1 MKKQKGITLIALIIT
16 IIVMLILVGV
26 TVTTAING
34 GLFEKA
40 RIGAKGTQKE
50 VDREKLNMAVAFA
63 YDETT
68 GKIDKTKLQQ
78 ELGNDWSVTES
89 ESESGTYLC
98 ENKKTGNKFKVKA
111 NGKITDDEPLTI
123 NCKIVESTTEDK
135 GEVTTSKTMFFIPE
149 TGIDYEEDFCKLSK
163 SDSIEA
169 GWEEMWR
176 DSLEEGDESEFSMA
190 KAEQMINEINGL
202 EGENTLSIDEWTKWY
217 ALVYEIQSKGPVSIK
232 FNGAELIR
240 DKEEDNPVKEL
251 EGDEANMQL
260 SEMTI
265 KVRVGE
271 KVWSNKPLEEIIKT
285 IKPGDIFLQE
295 DKSDSK
301 KDTYYTVLYNDDSHG
316 LQLISNKTYEYN
328 PYPFYFHEEAFKLLT
343 YMNNAAAKEVNIS
356 KYAEKTRNVGGPFI
370 DPAENKSDNW
380 PADEYY
386 LEDCNQMKNLGI
398 IEMEKQPNDTNPFFS
413 GNSYILSSRIVIK
426 DGEKTI
432 YGLRMVSAAGEYGD
446 NVYKE
451 IPTHSPTFGG
461 ISIELPLRPVVK
473 ISSGYYDSIV
483 LKSTDENG
491 VKTYIF
497 SE

>member
-40 RIGAKGTQKE
+40 RIAAKGTQKE

-68 GKIDKTKLQQ
+68 GKIDRTKLQQ
-78 ELGNDWSVTES
+78 ELGEEWTVT

-98 ENKKTGNKFKVKA
+98 ENTKTGNKFKVKA

-123 NCKIVESTTEDK
+123 NCKIVESTMEDK
-135 GEVTTSKTMFFIPE
+135 GEITTSKIMFFIPE
-149 TGIDYEEDFCKLSK
+149 TGIDYEENFCKLSE

-169 GWEEMWR
+169 GWEAIWR
-176 DSLEEGDESEFSMA
+176 SSLEEGDESEFSMA
-190 KAEQMINEINGL
+190 KVEQMMNESNGL

-217 ALVYEIQSKGPVSIK
+217 ALVYETQVKKSVSIK
-232 FNGAELIR
+232 FNGTELIR
-240 DKEEDNPVKEL
+240 DAEDSPAKEL

-316 LQLISNKTYEYN
+316 LQLIANKRYIYN
-328 PYPFYFHEEAFKLLT
+328 PYPFYFGEYGHKLLT
-343 YMNNAAAKEVNIS
+343 YMNNAAAEKVNIS
-356 KYAEKTRNVGGPFI
+356 KYAEKTRNVGGPFE
-370 DPAENKSDNW
+370 DPAYNGEYGW

-386 LEDCNQMKNLGI
+386 LEDCNQMKKLKI
-398 IEMEKQPNDTNPFFS
+398 MTMENEGS
-413 GNSYILSSRIVIK
+413 GASYILSSRIVIK
-426 DGEKTI
+426 DGENTI
-432 YGLRMVSAAGEYGD
+432 YGLRMVSAAGECGNNIYQ
-446 NVYKE
+446 E
-451 IPTHSPTFGG
+451 IPTHGWNGGG
-461 ISIELPLRPVVK
+461 ISINLQIRPVVK
-473 ISSGYYDSIV
+473 IAAKYYDSIL

>member
-68 GKIDKTKLQQ
+68 GKIDKTKLEQ
-78 ELGNDWSVTES
+78 ELGDEWRVTETT
-89 ESESGTYLC
+89 GTYLC
-98 ENKKTGNKFKVKA
+98 ENKKTGNKFIVTA
-111 NGKITDDEPLTI
+111 EGKITDDEPLTI

-135 GEVTTSKTMFFIPE
+135 GEITTSKIMFFIPE
-149 TGIDYEEDFCKLSK
+149 TGIDYEENFCKLSE

-169 GWEEMWR
+169 GWEAIWR
-176 DSLEEGDESEFSMA
+176 SSLEEGDESEFSMA
-190 KAEQMINEINGL
+190 KVEQMMNESSGL

-217 ALVYEIQSKGPVSIK
+217 ALLYEIQVKGSVSIK
-232 FNGAELIR
+232 FNGTELIR
-240 DKEEDNPVKEL
+240 DAEDSPAKEL

-301 KDTYYTVLYNDDSHG
+301 KEYYTVLYNDDSHG
-316 LQLISNKTYEYN
+316 LQLIANKRYIYN
-328 PYPFYFHEEAFKLLT
+328 PYPFYFGEYGHELLT
-343 YMNNAAAKEVNIS
+343 YMNNAAAEKVNIS
-356 KYAEKTRNVGGPFI
+356 KYAEKTRNVGGPFE
-370 DPAENKSDNW
+370 DPAYNGEYGW

-386 LEDCNQMKNLGI
+386 LEDCNQMKKLKI
-398 IEMEKQPNDTNPFFS
+398 MTMENEGS
-413 GNSYILSSRIVIK
+413 GASYILSSRIVIK
-426 DGEKTI
+426 DGENTI
-432 YGLRMVSAAGEYGD
+432 YGLRMVSAAGECGNNIYQ
-446 NVYKE
+446 E
-451 IPTHSPTFGG
+451 IPTHGWNGGG
-461 ISIELPLRPVVK
+461 ISINLQIRPVVK
-473 ISSGYYDSIV
+473 IAAKYYDSIL

>member
-40 RIGAKGTQKE
+40 RIAAKGTQKE

-68 GKIDKTKLQQ
+68 GKIDRTKLQQ
-78 ELGNDWSVTES
+78 ELGEEWTVT

-98 ENKKTGNKFKVKA
+98 ENTKTGNKFKVKA

-123 NCKIVESTTEDK
+123 NCKIVESTMEDK
-135 GEVTTSKTMFFIPE
+135 GEITTSKIMFFIPE
-149 TGIDYEEDFCKLSK
+149 TGIDYEENFCKLSE

-169 GWEEMWR
+169 GWEAIWR
-176 DSLEEGDESEFSMA
+176 SSLEEGDESEFSMA
-190 KAEQMINEINGL
+190 KVEQMMNESNGL

-217 ALVYEIQSKGPVSIK
+217 ALVYETQVKKSVSIK
-232 FNGAELIR
+232 FNGTELIR
-240 DKEEDNPVKEL
+240 DAEDSPAKEL

-295 DKSDSK
+295 DKSDSE

-316 LQLISNKTYEYN
+316 LQLIANKRYIYN
-328 PYPFYFHEEAFKLLT
+328 PYPFYFGEYGHELLT
-343 YMNNAAAKEVNIS
+343 YMNNAAAEKVNIS
-356 KYAEKTRNVGGPFI
+356 KYAEKTRNVGGPFE
-370 DPAENKSDNW
+370 DPAYKGEYGW

-386 LEDCNQMKNLGI
+386 LEDCNQMKKLKI
-398 IEMEKQPNDTNPFFS
+398 MTMENEGS
-413 GNSYILSSRIVIK
+413 GASYILSSRIVIK
-426 DGEKTI
+426 DGENTI
-432 YGLRMVSAAGEYGD
+432 YGLRMVSAAGECGNNIYQ
-446 NVYKE
+446 E
-451 IPTHSPTFGG
+451 IPTHGWNGMG
-461 ISIELPLRPVVK
+461 ISINLQIRPVVK
-473 ISSGYYDSIV
+473 IAAKYYDSIL

>member
-34 GLFEKA
+34 CLFEKA

-68 GKIDKTKLQQ
+68 GKIDKTKLEQ
-78 ELGNDWSVTES
+78 ELGDEWTVTES

-98 ENKKTGNKFKVKA
+98 ENTKTGNKFKVKA

-135 GEVTTSKTMFFIPE
+135 GEITTSKIMLFIPE
-149 TGIDYEEDFCKLSK
+149 TGIDYEENFCKLNE

-169 GWEEMWR
+169 GWEAIWR
-176 DSLEEGDESEFSMA
+176 SSEEGDKSEFSMA
-190 KAEQMINEINGL
+190 KVEQMINESNGL

-217 ALVYEIQSKGPVSIK
+217 ALVYEAEVKKSVSIK
-232 FNGAELIR
+232 FNGTELIR
-240 DKEEDNPVKEL
+240 ETGDTPQKEL

-265 KVRVGE
+265 KVKVGE
-271 KVWSNKPLEEIIKT
+271 KVWSNKPLGEEFIKT
-285 IKPGDIFLQE
+285 IKPGDIFLQKDE
-295 DKSDSK
+295 SDSK

-316 LQLISNKTYEYN
+316 LQLIANKTYDYN
-328 PYPFYFHEEAFKLLT
+328 PYPFYFSEYAFELLT
-343 YMNNAAAKEVNIS
+343 YMNNAAAEEVNIS

-370 DPAENKSDNW
+370 DTAEDKSDNW
-380 PADEYY
+380 PADSYY
-386 LEDCNQMKNLGI
+386 LEDCEQMEKLGI
-398 IEMEKQPNDTNPFFS
+398 LKIEKQPNDTSPTFS
-413 GNSYILSSRIVIK
+413 GYSYTLSSRIVIP
-426 DGEKTI
+426 DGDSTI
-432 YGLRMVSAAGEYGD
+432 YGLRKVSAAGEYGD
-446 NVYKE
+446 NIYEE
-451 IPTHSPTFGG
+451 IKGRNTTTP
-461 ISIELPLRPVVK
+461 ISVNLSLRPVVK
-473 ISSGYYDSIV
+473 ISSNYYDSIL
-483 LKSTDENG
+483 LKSTDGNG

>member
-40 RIGAKGTQKE
+40 RIAAKGTQKE

-68 GKIDKTKLQQ
+68 GKIDRTKLQQ
-78 ELGNDWSVTES
+78 ELGEEWTVT

-98 ENKKTGNKFKVKA
+98 ENTKTGNKFKVKA

-123 NCKIVESTTEDK
+123 NCKIVESTMEDK
-135 GEVTTSKTMFFIPE
+135 GEITTSKIMFFIPE
-149 TGIDYEEDFCKLSK
+149 TGIDYEENFCKLSE

-169 GWEEMWR
+169 GWEAIWR
-176 DSLEEGDESEFSMA
+176 SSLEEGDESEFSMA
-190 KAEQMINEINGL
+190 KVEQMMNESNGL
-202 EGENTLSIDEWTKWY
+202 EGGNTLSIDEWTKWY
-217 ALVYEIQSKGPVSIK
+217 ALVYETQVKKSVSIK
-232 FNGAELIR
+232 FNGTELIR
-240 DKEEDNPVKEL
+240 DAEDSPAKEL

-316 LQLISNKTYEYN
+316 LQLIANKRYIYN
-328 PYPFYFHEEAFKLLT
+328 PYPFYFGEYGHELLT
-343 YMNNAAAKEVNIS
+343 YMNNAAAEKVNIS
-356 KYAEKTRNVGGPFI
+356 KYAEKTRNVGGPFE
-370 DPAENKSDNW
+370 DPAYYGKYGW

-386 LEDCNQMKNLGI
+386 LEDCNQMKKLKI
-398 IEMEKQPNDTNPFFS
+398 MTMENEGS
-413 GNSYILSSRIVIK
+413 GASYILSSRIVIK
-426 DGEKTI
+426 DGENTI
-432 YGLRMVSAAGEYGD
+432 YGLRMVSAAGECGNNIYQ
-446 NVYKE
+446 E
-451 IPTHSPTFGG
+451 IPTHGWNGEG
-461 ISIELPLRPVVK
+461 ISINLQIRPVVK
-473 ISSGYYDSIV
+473 IAAKYYDSIL

>member
-40 RIGAKGTQKE
+40 RIAAKGTQKE

-68 GKIDKTKLQQ
+68 GKIDRTKLQQ
-78 ELGNDWSVTES
+78 ELGEEWTVT

-98 ENKKTGNKFKVKA
+98 ENTKTGNKFKVKA

-123 NCKIVESTTEDK
+123 NCKIVESTMEDK
-135 GEVTTSKTMFFIPE
+135 GEITTSKIMFFIPE
-149 TGIDYEEDFCKLSK
+149 TGIDYEENFCKLSE

-169 GWEEMWR
+169 GWEAIWR
-176 DSLEEGDESEFSMA
+176 SSLEEGDESEFSMA
-190 KAEQMINEINGL
+190 KVEQMMNESNGL

-217 ALVYEIQSKGPVSIK
+217 ALVYETQVKKSVSIK
-232 FNGAELIR
+232 FNGTELIR
-240 DKEEDNPVKEL
+240 DAEDSPAKEL

-285 IKPGDIFLQE
+285 IKPGDIFLQKDE
-295 DKSDSK
+295 SDSK

-316 LQLISNKTYEYN
+316 LQLISNKTYDYN
-328 PYPFYFHEEAFKLLT
+328 TYSFYFSEEAFKLLT

-370 DPAENKSDNW
+370 DTAEDKSDNW

-398 IEMEKQPNDTNPFFS
+398 IKMEKQPNDTNPFFS

-473 ISSGYYDSIV
+473 IAAKYYDSIV

>member
-40 RIGAKGTQKE
+40 RIAAKGTQKE
-50 VDREKLNMAVAFA
+50 VDKEKLSMALALA
-63 YDETT
+63 YTETA
-68 GKIDKTKLQQ
+68 GKIDTDKLKN
-78 ELGNDWSVTES
+78 ELGDEWTVI
-89 ESESGTYLC
+89 GTGPYLC
-98 ENKKTGNKFKVKA
+98 ENTKTGSKFTVKA
-111 NGKITDDEPLTI
+111 DGEITDEDLLII
-123 NCKIVESTTEDK
+123 NCKIVETNLEGETGK
-135 GEVTTSKTMFFIPE
+135 GIFFIPQSGFDYQKE
-149 TGIDYEEDFCKLSK
+149 FCEFAKKTTGQQTITSVEDGWKKIAEQEELTP
-163 SDSIEA
+163 
-169 GWEEMWR
+169 EEMV
-176 DSLEEGDESEFSMA
+176 
-190 KAEQMINEINGL
+190 KAINSNWGL
-202 EGENTLSIDEWTKWY
+202 TGENELTIDEWTRLH
-217 ALVYEIQSKGPVSIK
+217 ALMNKMENKQATIK
-232 FNGAELIR
+232 FNGKNVG
-240 DKEEDNPVKEL
+240 D
-251 EGDEANMQL
+251 DEAPAFATAFE
-260 SEMTI
+260 SEDTKLERTPI
-265 KVRVGE
+265 KVTVTVTENGEE
-271 KVWSNKPLEEIIKT
+271 KVKTWSINNPIDV

-316 LQLISNKTYEYN
+316 LQLIANKTYDYN
-328 PYPFYFHEEAFKLLT
+328 PYPFYFSEYAFELLT

-370 DPAENKSDNW
+370 DTAEDKSDNW

-398 IEMEKQPNDTNPFFS
+398 IKMEKQPNDTNPFFS

>member
-40 RIGAKGTQKE
+40 RIAAKGTQKE

-68 GKIDKTKLQQ
+68 GKIDRTKLQQ
-78 ELGNDWSVTES
+78 ELGEEWTVT

-98 ENKKTGNKFKVKA
+98 ENTKTGNKFKVKA

-123 NCKIVESTTEDK
+123 NCKIVESTMEDK
-135 GEVTTSKTMFFIPE
+135 GEITTSKIMFFIPE
-149 TGIDYEEDFCKLSK
+149 TGIDYEENFCKLSE

-169 GWEEMWR
+169 GWEAIWR
-176 DSLEEGDESEFSMA
+176 SSLEEGDESEFSME
-190 KAEQMINEINGL
+190 KVEKMMNAESGL

-217 ALVYEIQSKGPVSIK
+217 ALLYEIQVKGSVSIK
-232 FNGAELIR
+232 FNGTELIR
-240 DKEEDNPVKEL
+240 DKEDSPVKEL

-316 LQLISNKTYEYN
+316 LQLIANKRYIYN
-328 PYPFYFHEEAFKLLT
+328 PYPFYFGEYGHELLT
-343 YMNNAAAKEVNIS
+343 YMNNAAKEKVNIS
-356 KYAEKTRNVGGPFI
+356 KYAEKTRNVGGPFE
-370 DPAENKSDNW
+370 DPAYNGEYGW

-386 LEDCNQMKNLGI
+386 LEDCNQMKKLKI
-398 IEMEKQPNDTNPFFS
+398 MTMENEGS
-413 GNSYILSSRIVIK
+413 GASYILSSRIVIK
-426 DGEKTI
+426 DGENTI
-432 YGLRMVSAAGEYGD
+432 YGLRMVSAAGECGNNIYQ
-446 NVYKE
+446 E

-461 ISIELPLRPVVK
+461 ISINLQLRPVVK
-473 ISSGYYDSIV
+473 ISSNYYDSIL
-483 LKSTDENG
+483 LKSTDGNG

>member
-89 ESESGTYLC
+89 ESGTYLC
-98 ENKKTGNKFKVKA
+98 ENTKTGNKFKVKA

-135 GEVTTSKTMFFIPE
+135 GEITTSKIMFFIPE
-149 TGIDYEEDFCKLSK
+149 TGIDYEENFCKLSE

-169 GWEEMWR
+169 GWEAIWR
-176 DSLEEGDESEFSMA
+176 SSLEEGDESEFSMA
-190 KAEQMINEINGL
+190 KVEQMMNESNGL

-217 ALVYEIQSKGPVSIK
+217 ALVYETQVKKSVSIK
-232 FNGAELIR
+232 FNGTELIR
-240 DKEEDNPVKEL
+240 DAEDSPAKEL

-301 KDTYYTVLYNDDSHG
+301 KEYYTVLYNDDSHG
-316 LQLISNKTYEYN
+316 LQLIANKRYIYN
-328 PYPFYFHEEAFKLLT
+328 PYPFYFGEYGHELLT
-343 YMNNAAAKEVNIS
+343 FMNNAAAEKVYIS
-356 KYAEKTRNVGGPFI
+356 KYAEKTRNVGGPFE
-370 DPAENKSDNW
+370 DPAYNGEYGW

-386 LEDCNQMKNLGI
+386 LEDCNQMKKLKI
-398 IEMEKQPNDTNPFFS
+398 MTMENEGS
-413 GNSYILSSRIVIK
+413 GASYILSSRIVIK
-426 DGEKTI
+426 DGENTI
-432 YGLRMVSAAGEYGD
+432 YGLRMVSAAGECGNNIYQ
-446 NVYKE
+446 E
-451 IPTHSPTFGG
+451 IPTHGWNGGG
-461 ISIELPLRPVVK
+461 ISINLQIRPVVK
-473 ISSGYYDSIV
+473 IAAKYYDSIL

>member
-89 ESESGTYLC
+89 ESGTYLC
-98 ENKKTGNKFKVKA
+98 ENTKTGNKFKVKA

-135 GEVTTSKTMFFIPE
+135 GEITTSKIMFFIPE
-149 TGIDYEEDFCKLSK
+149 TGIDYEENFCKLSE

-169 GWEEMWR
+169 GWEAIWR
-176 DSLEEGDESEFSMA
+176 SSLEEGDESEFSMA
-190 KAEQMINEINGL
+190 KVEQMMNESNGL

-217 ALVYEIQSKGPVSIK
+217 ALVYETQVKKSVSIK
-232 FNGAELIR
+232 FNGTELIR
-240 DKEEDNPVKEL
+240 DAEDSPAKEL

-295 DKSDSK
+295 DKSDSE

-316 LQLISNKTYEYN
+316 LQLIANKRYIYN
-328 PYPFYFHEEAFKLLT
+328 PYPFYFGEYGHELLT
-343 YMNNAAAKEVNIS
+343 YMNNAAAEKVNIS
-356 KYAEKTRNVGGPFI
+356 KYAEKTRNVGGPFE
-370 DPAENKSDNW
+370 DPAYNGEYGW

-386 LEDCNQMKNLGI
+386 LEDCNQMKKLKI
-398 IEMEKQPNDTNPFFS
+398 MTMENEGS
-413 GNSYILSSRIVIK
+413 GASYILSSRIVIK
-426 DGEKTI
+426 DGENTI
-432 YGLRMVSAAGEYGD
+432 YGLRMVSAAGECGNNIYQ
-446 NVYKE
+446 E
-451 IPTHSPTFGG
+451 IPTHGWNGGG
-461 ISIELPLRPVVK
+461 ISINLQIRPVVK
-473 ISSGYYDSIV
+473 IAAKYYDSIL

>member
-1 MKKQKGITLIALIIT
+1 MKRQKGITLIALIIT

-68 GKIDKTKLQQ
+68 GKIDKTKLEQ
-78 ELGNDWSVTES
+78 ELGDEWRVTETT
-89 ESESGTYLC
+89 GTYLC
-98 ENKKTGNKFKVKA
+98 ENKKTGNKFIVTA
-111 NGKITDDEPLTI
+111 EGEITDDEPLTI

-135 GEVTTSKTMFFIPE
+135 GEITTSKIMLFIPE
-149 TGIDYEEDFCKLSK
+149 TGINYEENFCKFSE
-163 SDSIEA
+163 SNSIKA
-169 GWEEMWR
+169 GWEAIWKSR
-176 DSLEEGDESEFSMA
+176 LEEGDESEFSME
-190 KAEQMINEINGL
+190 KVEKMMNAENGL

-217 ALVYEIQSKGPVSIK
+217 ALLYEIQVKGSVSIK
-232 FNGAELIR
+232 FNGTELIR
-240 DKEEDNPVKEL
+240 DKEDSPVKEL

-316 LQLISNKTYEYN
+316 LQLISNKTYDYN
-328 PYPFYFHEEAFKLLT
+328 PYPFYFSEYAFELLT

-370 DPAENKSDNW
+370 DTAEDKSDNW
-380 PADEYY
+380 PADSYY
-386 LEDCNQMKNLGI
+386 LEDCEQMEKLGI
-398 IEMEKQPNDTNPFFS
+398 LKIEKQPNDTSPTFS
-413 GNSYILSSRIVIK
+413 GYSYTLSSRIVIP
-426 DGEKTI
+426 DVDSTI
-432 YGLRMVSAAGEYGD
+432 YGLRKVSAAGEYGD
-446 NVYKE
+446 NIYEE
-451 IPTHSPTFGG
+451 IKGRNTTTP
-461 ISIELPLRPVVK
+461 ISVNLSLRPVVK
-473 ISSGYYDSIV
+473 ISSNYYDSIL
-483 LKSTDENG
+483 LKSTDGNG

>member
-89 ESESGTYLC
+89 ESGTYLC
-98 ENKKTGNKFKVKA
+98 ENTKTGNKFKVKA

-135 GEVTTSKTMFFIPE
+135 GEITTSKIMFFIPE
-149 TGIDYEEDFCKLSK
+149 TGIDYEENFCKLSE

-169 GWEEMWR
+169 GWEAIWR
-176 DSLEEGDESEFSMA
+176 SSLEEGDESEFSMA
-190 KAEQMINEINGL
+190 KVEQMMNESNGL

-217 ALVYEIQSKGPVSIK
+217 ALVYETQVKKSVSIK
-232 FNGAELIR
+232 FNGTELIR
-240 DKEEDNPVKEL
+240 DAEDSPAKEL
-251 EGDEANMQL
+251 EGDEANMHL

-295 DKSDSK
+295 DKSDSE

-316 LQLISNKTYEYN
+316 LQLIANKRYIYN
-328 PYPFYFHEEAFKLLT
+328 PYPFYFGEYGHELLT
-343 YMNNAAAKEVNIS
+343 YMNNAAAEKVNIS
-356 KYAEKTRNVGGPFI
+356 KYAEKTRNVGGPFE
-370 DPAENKSDNW
+370 DPAYNGEYGW

-386 LEDCNQMKNLGI
+386 LEDCNQMKKLKI
-398 IEMEKQPNDTNPFFS
+398 MTMENEGS
-413 GNSYILSSRIVIK
+413 GASYILSSRIVIK
-426 DGEKTI
+426 DGENTI
-432 YGLRMVSAAGEYGD
+432 YGLRMVSAAGECGNNIYQ
-446 NVYKE
+446 E
-451 IPTHSPTFGG
+451 IPTHGWNGGG
-461 ISIELPLRPVVK
+461 ISINLQIRPVVK
-473 ISSGYYDSIV
+473 IAAKYYDSIL

>member
-89 ESESGTYLC
+89 ESGTYLC
-98 ENKKTGNKFKVKA
+98 ENTKTGNKFKVKA

-135 GEVTTSKTMFFIPE
+135 GEITTSKIMFFIPE
-149 TGIDYEEDFCKLSK
+149 TGIDYEENFCKLSE

-169 GWEEMWR
+169 GWEAIWR
-176 DSLEEGDESEFSMA
+176 SSLEEGDESEFSMA
-190 KAEQMINEINGL
+190 KVEQMMNESNGL

-217 ALVYEIQSKGPVSIK
+217 ALVYETQVKKSVSIK
-232 FNGAELIR
+232 FNGTELIR
-240 DKEEDNPVKEL
+240 DAEDSPAKKL

-301 KDTYYTVLYNDDSHG
+301 KEYYTVLYNDDSHG
-316 LQLISNKTYEYN
+316 LQLIANKRYIYN
-328 PYPFYFHEEAFKLLT
+328 PYPFYFGEYGHELLT
-343 YMNNAAAKEVNIS
+343 YMNNAAAEKVNIS
-356 KYAEKTRNVGGPFI
+356 KYAEKTRNVGGPFE
-370 DPAENKSDNW
+370 DPAYNGEYGW

-386 LEDCNQMKNLGI
+386 LEDCNQMKKLKI
-398 IEMEKQPNDTNPFFS
+398 MTMENEGS
-413 GNSYILSSRIVIK
+413 GASYILSSRIVIK
-426 DGEKTI
+426 DGENTI
-432 YGLRMVSAAGEYGD
+432 YGLRMVSAAGECGNNIYQ
-446 NVYKE
+446 E
-451 IPTHSPTFGG
+451 IPTHGWNGGG
-461 ISIELPLRPVVK
+461 ISINLQIRPVVK
-473 ISSGYYDSIV
+473 IAAKYYDSIL

>member
-89 ESESGTYLC
+89 ESGTYLC
-98 ENKKTGNKFKVKA
+98 ENTKTGNKFKVKA

-135 GEVTTSKTMFFIPE
+135 GEITTSKIMFFIPE
-149 TGIDYEEDFCKLSK
+149 TGIDYEENFCKLSE

-169 GWEEMWR
+169 GWEAIWR
-176 DSLEEGDESEFSMA
+176 SSLEEGDESEFSMA
-190 KAEQMINEINGL
+190 KVEQMMNESNGL

-217 ALVYEIQSKGPVSIK
+217 ALVYETQVKKSVSIK
-232 FNGAELIR
+232 FNGTELIR
-240 DKEEDNPVKEL
+240 DAEDSPAKEL

-301 KDTYYTVLYNDDSHG
+301 KEYYTVLYNDDSHG
-316 LQLISNKTYEYN
+316 LQLIANKRYIYN
-328 PYPFYFHEEAFKLLT
+328 PYPFYFGEYGHELLT
-343 YMNNAAAKEVNIS
+343 YMNNAAAEKVNIS
-356 KYAEKTRNVGGPFI
+356 KYAEKTRNVGGPFE
-370 DPAENKSDNW
+370 DPAYNGEYGW

-386 LEDCNQMKNLGI
+386 LEDCNQMKKLKI
-398 IEMEKQPNDTNPFFS
+398 MTMENEGS
-413 GNSYILSSRIVIK
+413 GASYILSSRIVIK
-426 DGEKTI
+426 DGENTI
-432 YGLRMVSAAGEYGD
+432 YGLRMVSAAGECGNNIYQ
-446 NVYKE
+446 E
-451 IPTHSPTFGG
+451 IPTHGWNGGG
-461 ISIELPLRPVVK
+461 ISINLQIRPVVK
-473 ISSGYYDSIV
+473 IAAKYYDSIL

>member
-89 ESESGTYLC
+89 ESGTYLC
-98 ENKKTGNKFKVKA
+98 ENTKTGNKFKVKA

-135 GEVTTSKTMFFIPE
+135 GEITTSKIMFFIPE
-149 TGIDYEEDFCKLSK
+149 TGIDYEENFCKLSE

-169 GWEEMWR
+169 GWEAIWR
-176 DSLEEGDESEFSMA
+176 SSLEEGDESEFSMA
-190 KAEQMINEINGL
+190 KVEQMMNESNGL

-217 ALVYEIQSKGPVSIK
+217 ALVYETKVKKSVSIK
-232 FNGAELIR
+232 FNGTELIR
-240 DKEEDNPVKEL
+240 DAEDSPAKEL

-301 KDTYYTVLYNDDSHG
+301 KEYYTVLYNDDSHG
-316 LQLISNKTYEYN
+316 LQLIANKRYIYN
-328 PYPFYFHEEAFKLLT
+328 PYPFYF
-343 YMNNAAAKEVNIS
+343 
-356 KYAEKTRNVGGPFI
+356 
-370 DPAENKSDNW
+370 
-380 PADEYY
+380 
-386 LEDCNQMKNLGI
+386 
-398 IEMEKQPNDTNPFFS
+398 
-413 GNSYILSSRIVIK
+413 
-426 DGEKTI
+426 
-432 YGLRMVSAAGEYGD
+432 GEYGH
-446 NVYKE
+446 E
-451 IPTHSPTFGG
+451 HT
-461 ISIELPLRPVVK
+461 
-473 ISSGYYDSIV
+473 
-483 LKSTDENG
+483 
-491 VKTYIF
+491 
-497 SE
+497 

>member
-40 RIGAKGTQKE
+40 RIAAKGTQKE

-68 GKIDKTKLQQ
+68 GKIDRTKLQQ
-78 ELGNDWSVTES
+78 ELGEEWTVT

-98 ENKKTGNKFKVKA
+98 ENTKTGNKFKVKA

-123 NCKIVESTTEDK
+123 NCKIVESTMEDK
-135 GEVTTSKTMFFIPE
+135 GEITTSKIMFFIPE
-149 TGIDYEEDFCKLSK
+149 TGIDYEENFCKLSE

-169 GWEEMWR
+169 GWEAIWR
-176 DSLEEGDESEFSMA
+176 SSLEEGDESEFSMA
-190 KAEQMINEINGL
+190 KVEQMMNESNGL

-217 ALVYEIQSKGPVSIK
+217 ALVYETQVKKSVSIK
-232 FNGAELIR
+232 FNGTELIR
-240 DKEEDNPVKEL
+240 DAEDSPAKEL

-316 LQLISNKTYEYN
+316 LQLIANKRYIYN
-328 PYPFYFHEEAFKLLT
+328 PYPFYFGEYGHELLT
-343 YMNNAAAKEVNIS
+343 YMNNAAAEKVNIS
-356 KYAEKTRNVGGPFI
+356 KYAEKTRNVGGPFE
-370 DPAENKSDNW
+370 DPAYNGEYGW

-386 LEDCNQMKNLGI
+386 LEDCNQMKKLKI
-398 IEMEKQPNDTNPFFS
+398 MTMENEGS
-413 GNSYILSSRIVIK
+413 GASYILSSRIVIK
-426 DGEKTI
+426 DGENTI
-432 YGLRMVSAAGEYGD
+432 YGLRMVSAAGECGNNIYQ
-446 NVYKE
+446 E
-451 IPTHSPTFGG
+451 IPTHGWNGGG
-461 ISIELPLRPVVK
+461 ISINLQIRPVVK
-473 ISSGYYDSIV
+473 IAAKYYDSIL